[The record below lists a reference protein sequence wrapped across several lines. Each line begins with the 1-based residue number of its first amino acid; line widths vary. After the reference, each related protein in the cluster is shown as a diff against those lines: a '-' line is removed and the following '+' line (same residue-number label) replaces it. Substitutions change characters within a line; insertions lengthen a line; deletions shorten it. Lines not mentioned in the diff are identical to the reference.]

1 MNLTIITSVI
11 NISKEPLSY
20 SGTRSIYSPEER
32 FNQTIK
38 TIESLKKI
46 NNTEILFIE
55 STNITKEMENFLKS
69 KATYFLNIDETT
81 SKSNSPHK
89 ASAESSQIYE
99 GLKNVDISKYEIINE
114 NVDCESI
121 EIPSMILQPFIEN
134 SIIHGVLPNEDKF
147 GEIYIHLSL
156 DEDVLTIK
164 IEDNGVGVKKSLS
177 SKLEME
183 GDHKSQG
190 MEITSKRIELLKKV
204 SNNEIELIG
213 PLQIESEDG
222 LINGTR
228 VLIKIRLSD
237 LEN

>member
-1 MNLTIITSVI
+1 MAYCQKCNGTSI
-11 NISKEPLSY
+11 
-20 SGTRSIYSPEER
+20 
-32 FNQTIK
+32 
-38 TIESLKKI
+38 
-46 NNTEILFIE
+46 
-55 STNITKEMENFLKS
+55 FL
-69 KATYFLNIDETT
+69 FLNHFI
-81 SKSNSPHK
+81 HK
-89 ASAESSQIYE
+89 YKWQ
-99 GLKNVDISKYEIINE
+99 
-114 NVDCESI
+114 
-121 EIPSMILQPFIEN
+121 
-134 SIIHGVLPNEDKF
+134 
-147 GEIYIHLSL
+147 
-156 DEDVLTIK
+156 LTIK